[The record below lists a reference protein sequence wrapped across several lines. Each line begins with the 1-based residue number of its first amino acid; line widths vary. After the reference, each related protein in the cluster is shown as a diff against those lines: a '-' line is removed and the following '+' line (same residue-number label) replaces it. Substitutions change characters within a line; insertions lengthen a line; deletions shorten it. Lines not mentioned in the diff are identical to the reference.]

1 MIWRPEVVPPVTQEV
16 KGRKQNHFGFWNIS
30 SRPTSVACVIEI
42 GQPKFPT
49 SGTLSQTM
57 TLKYVYNSTY
67 HIQFCRSNWLLFRLR
82 AIIQFSS
89 DPTRELNPREMNN
102 LCK

>member
-16 KGRKQNHFGFWNIS
+16 KGRKQNKFGFWNIS
-30 SRPTSVACVIEI
+30 SRPTSVASVIEI

-57 TLKYVYNSTY
+57 TLNFTNHQLARIPFKKEIV
-67 HIQFCRSNWLLFRLR
+67 
-82 AIIQFSS
+82 
-89 DPTRELNPREMNN
+89 
-102 LCK
+102 